1 MPRVLT
7 QKIKPGT
14 WCPRVAIWAEEGQPT
29 PWSEW
34 TDQSPLLFLSAQ
46 MLSFL
51 GPKIPDPAVAFQA
64 PFLLPPATMGVRIP
78 NRMLPFLSQIFVLLP
93 NLHIKDAF
101 FQHHLSPGRNG
112 NWIKGLCKT
121 QSLWTSFRRTSVSP
135 GAYSHMCLLDV
146 LQLDLSLPSKTQ
158 HRAIT
163 KLLSRCQNQTTLQ
176 RGGKSG

>member
-1 MPRVLT
+1 MVRMDRPITLTVLVSSNA
-7 QKIKPGT
+7 IILGARDPGSCCCFPST
-14 WCPRVAIWAEEGQPT
+14 
-29 PWSEW
+29 
-34 TDQSPLLFLSAQ
+34 
-46 MLSFL
+46 LSF
-51 GPKIPDPAVAFQA
+51 ASCYH
-64 PFLLPPATMGVRIP
+64 GVRIP

-93 NLHIKDAF
+93 NLHIKDPF